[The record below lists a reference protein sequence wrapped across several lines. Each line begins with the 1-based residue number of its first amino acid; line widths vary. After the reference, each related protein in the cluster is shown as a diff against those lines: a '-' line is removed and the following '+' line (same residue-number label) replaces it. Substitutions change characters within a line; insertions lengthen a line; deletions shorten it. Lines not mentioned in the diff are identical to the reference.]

1 MLPIKDDKN
10 YFKSK
15 IYLVLLPKCTLWRR
29 NYVTRVR
36 KINSAERI
44 PQTKFPHATL
54 IVIVHSHTR
63 MWERVHDLQNE
74 RKMKNVNL
82 QRKKGKVSHGKE
94 MMFFFFYS
102 MELLIFVGI
111 IFCSSVALV

>member
-15 IYLVLLPKCTLWRR
+15 IYLVLLAKCTLWRR

-36 KINSAERI
+36 KINLAERI

-82 QRKKGKVSHGKE
+82 QRKNGKVSHGKE
-94 MMFFFFYS
+94 MMFFFILWNCSFLWAS
-102 MELLIFVGI
+102 SFVLALL
-111 IFCSSVALV
+111 

>member
-82 QRKKGKVSHGKE
+82 QRKKGKVYHGKE
-94 MMFFFFYS
+94 MMFFFILWNCSFLWAS
-102 MELLIFVGI
+102 SFVLALL
-111 IFCSSVALV
+111 

>member
-74 RKMKNVNL
+74 KCKL
-82 QRKKGKVSHGKE
+82 AEKEGKGLSWEGNDV
-94 MMFFFFYS
+94 FFYS

-111 IFCSSVALV
+111 IFCSSIALV